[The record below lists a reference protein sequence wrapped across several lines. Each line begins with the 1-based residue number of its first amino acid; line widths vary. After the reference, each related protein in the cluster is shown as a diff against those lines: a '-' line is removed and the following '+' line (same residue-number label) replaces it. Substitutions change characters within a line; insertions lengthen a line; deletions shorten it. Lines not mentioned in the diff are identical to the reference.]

1 MKYKELDCKF
11 DVIKIILSLILFI
24 LGLFI
29 DNNIYKLI
37 VLVFAYFLVG
47 YEVLFKAIS
56 NFFKGKIFDENF
68 LMTIATIG
76 AFCIGE
82 YSEAVAVMLFYNI
95 GELLQDLVV
104 DRSRKNISNL
114 MNIKSDFANVTDGD
128 TLVRTNIKKVNIGDI
143 VLVKP
148 GEKIPLDGVVVEG
161 SSFIDTSSLT
171 GESTPVRVGINDEVL
186 SGCINQNELLKVKV
200 SKTYDDS
207 TVSRILDMVEKAIS
221 KKSKNEKFITK
232 FASIYT
238 PIVVL
243 IAILIAFIPPI
254 FTNISLYDSVYKAL
268 VCLVISCP
276 CALVISVPL
285 SYFAGIGC
293 ASKNGILVKGS
304 NFIDKLSKVGCIVF
318 DKTGTLTKGV
328 FEVVK
333 INSYNGFSEEEV
345 LKYAAYSESYSNH
358 PISNSIVEKYHKQI
372 DKSLI
377 NKYKE
382 IPGKGIS
389 VEINNKK
396 VLVGNMKLFIDS
408 KIDVVDSDNFGTVI
422 YVGVD
427 GKFAGNIV
435 ISDIVKK
442 EAKNV
447 VSRLN
452 DMGID
457 NVMLTGDNENYAKEI
472 CKNVGISR
480 IYSELLPDG
489 KVDKLEEIMSDYNNS
504 VVFIGDGINDSPVL
518 ARSDVGIA
526 MGGIGSDAAIE
537 AADVVIMNDNLK
549 KIIDSINISKK
560 IIKIVIENVIMILL
574 IKTSFMILGILGIAY
589 IWQAVVADVGVTI
602 IAVVNSMRCLR
613 YKSIK

>member
-1 MKYKELDCKF
+1 MKYKELDCRF

-372 DKSLI
+372 DKSI
-377 NKYKE
+377 ISKYKE

>member
-1 MKYKELDCKF
+1 MKYKELDCRF